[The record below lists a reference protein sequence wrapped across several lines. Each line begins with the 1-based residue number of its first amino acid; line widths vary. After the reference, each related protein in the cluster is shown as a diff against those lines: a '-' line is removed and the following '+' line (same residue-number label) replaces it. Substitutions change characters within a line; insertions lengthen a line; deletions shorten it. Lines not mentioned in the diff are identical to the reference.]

1 MSTRTSSVA
10 SPPGAA
16 PGAAARI
23 LLLLI
28 EGYRLVLSPLLGGF
42 CRYQPTCS
50 LYGAE
55 AVRRHGARRGA
66 WLALRRVLRC
76 HPFRPGGSDPVP

>member
-1 MSTRTSSVA
+1 
-10 SPPGAA
+10 
-16 PGAAARI
+16 
-23 LLLLI
+23 
-28 EGYRLVLSPLLGGF
+28 LLGGF

-50 LYGAE
+50 VYGAE

-76 HPFRPGGSDPVP
+76 HPFRPGGLDPVP